1 MPGFTGTICL
11 PAHICVIDGAA
22 LSVIERQREAIG
34 DGAAVIGLDDIKR
47 AIVSRKPH
55 ALQAGLVVMA
65 LAAATAI
72 RWFTDGGA
80 NGVPFATFLPAV
92 VLAAIFLD
100 WRYAAATAA
109 LSMVIARRLLGATI
123 PTEGLP
129 GIVLFI
135 AFFLT
140 AGFMIA
146 VGGIL
151 RRTILELNEQ
161 SERFQA
167 YNAELQHRAKNALQ
181 VVRALA
187 SRAAKA
193 PDPVEFY
200 EAFAAR
206 MDLLVKA
213 NELLGMGQMRQCEV
227 SEVAHRAM
235 EPFPQGS
242 IQAGGPPAQ
251 ITEEAGM
258 PLMMALH
265 ELGTNALKYGA
276 LSTESGKVEI
286 DWAASGDEIH
296 ISWRESGGPAVEPP
310 KKRGLG
316 SRLLV
321 AQGGIRSVDLHFDP
335 AGVRC
340 RIVVPAAR

>member
-1 MPGFTGTICL
+1 M
-11 PAHICVIDGAA
+11 
-22 LSVIERQREAIG
+22 
-34 DGAAVIGLDDIKR
+34 IGLDGIKR
-47 AIVSRKPH
+47 AIVGPKSH
-55 ALQAGLVVMA
+55 SLQAAIVVLALLV
-65 LAAATAI
+65 ATAI
-72 RWFTDGGA
+72 RWFTDRGA

-100 WRYAAATAA
+100 WRYAAITASGSLFVA
-109 LSMVIARRLLGATI
+109 HRLFGATI
-123 PTEGLP
+123 PTQATPATVVFVAYALT
-129 GIVLFI
+129 VM
-135 AFFLT
+135 FLIFV
-140 AGFMIA
+140 GF
-146 VGGIL
+146 VL
-151 RRTILELNEQ
+151 RRTIVELDQQ

-167 YNAELQHRAKNALQ
+167 YNVELQHRSKNALQ

-213 NELLGMGQMRQCEV
+213 NELLGMGQMRQCDLGEV
-227 SEVAHRAM
+227 TRLAM
-235 EPFPQGS
+235 EPFPATA
-242 IQAGGPPAQ
+242 IRAAGPEAR

-276 LSTESGKVEI
+276 LSAEGGTVSITWTTVGE
-286 DWAASGDEIH
+286 DIH
-296 ISWRESGGPAVEPP
+296 LTWQESGGPKVLTP
-310 KKRGLG
+310 KRRGLG

-321 AQGGIRSVDLHFDP
+321 PQGGMKACELQFDP
-335 AGVRC
+335 AGVVC
-340 RIVVPAAR
+340 RMIVPSAR

>member
-1 MPGFTGTICL
+1 M
-11 PAHICVIDGAA
+11 
-22 LSVIERQREAIG
+22 
-34 DGAAVIGLDDIKR
+34 IGLNDIKR
-47 AIVSRKPH
+47 AIVSRKSH
-55 ALQAGLVVMA
+55 ARQAAIVAAVLLV
-65 LAAATAI
+65 ATAI
-72 RWFTDGGA
+72 RWFTDRGA

-92 VLAAIFLD
+92 VLASILLD
-100 WRYAAATAA
+100 WRYAAISAG
-109 LSMVIARRLLGATI
+109 LSAIIAHRLFGATI
-123 PTEGLP
+123 PTETVP
-129 GIVLFI
+129 ATVLFA
-135 AFFLT
+135 AFSLT
-140 AGFMIA
+140 ALFMIL
-146 VGGIL
+146 VGLVL
-151 RRTILELNEQ
+151 RRTIFELDQ
-161 SERFQA
+161 QGERFQA

-193 PDPVEFY
+193 PDPVQFY

-213 NELLGMGQMRQCEV
+213 NELLGMGQMRQCDLTEV
-227 SEVAHRAM
+227 VRRAM
-235 EPFPQGS
+235 EPFPQGA
-242 IQAGGPPAQ
+242 IRATGPPAR

-276 LSTESGKVEI
+276 LSTDSGQVEI
-286 DWAASGDEIH
+286 DWSASDDEID
-296 ISWRESGGPAVEPP
+296 IVWRKSGGPVVEPP

-335 AGVRC
+335 TGVVC

>member
-1 MPGFTGTICL
+1 M
-11 PAHICVIDGAA
+11 
-22 LSVIERQREAIG
+22 
-34 DGAAVIGLDDIKR
+34 IGLDDIKR
-47 AIVSRKPH
+47 AIVSRKSH
-55 ALQAGLVVMA
+55 AAQATMVVLALLV
-65 LAAATAI
+65 ATGI
-72 RWFTDGGA
+72 RWFTDRGA

-100 WRYAAATAA
+100 WRYAGITAG
-109 LSMVIARRLLGATI
+109 LSIIIAHRLFGATI
-123 PTEGLP
+123 PTQTVPAL
-129 GIVLFI
+129 VLFV
-135 AFFLT
+135 AFVLT
-140 AGFMIA
+140 ALFLILVGF
-146 VGGIL
+146 IL
-151 RRTILELNEQ
+151 RRTIFELDQQ
-161 SERFQA
+161 SERFQS

-213 NELLGMGQMRQCEV
+213 NELLGMGQMRQCEL
-227 SEVAHRAM
+227 SEVTRQAM
-235 EPFPQGS
+235 EPFPQGA
-242 IQAGGPPAQ
+242 IRTAGPEAR

-276 LSTESGKVEI
+276 LSVDAGTVDI
-286 DWAASGDEIH
+286 TWTTIGDDIQLVWQE
-296 ISWRESGGPAVEPP
+296 RGGPEVLPP
-310 KKRGLG
+310 KRHGLG

-321 AQGGIRSVDLHFDP
+321 AQGGMKACELRFDP
-335 AGVRC
+335 AGVVC
-340 RIVVPAAR
+340 RMVVPAAR